1 MEEKRVYLLAQFD
14 EATER
19 RLAAMYGELVGVG
32 YLGKQTP
39 CVPYHFTLGSF
50 EVERELEVLERAR
63 EVCRRACAFDINLS
77 HIGLFGLKVLF
88 VAPSMNA
95 ELLGLHDALIPEEP
109 ASGCHNWVAHA
120 TLLIDEA
127 DTIQTAASIVART
140 FSPFPARIESVGVYE
155 FFPPRFIEN
164 FRLNR

>member
-19 RLAAMYGELVGVG
+19 RLAAMYGELVRAG
-32 YLGKQTP
+32 YSGIQTP

-50 EVERELEVLERAR
+50 EAEKEIEVLERAR
-63 EVCRRACAFDINLS
+63 EVCRRASAFDIKLS
-77 HIGLFGLKVLF
+77 YIGLFGLKVLF

-95 ELLGLHDALIPEEP
+95 ELLGLHDALIPEEQ

-127 DTIQTAASIVART
+127 DAIQTAASIIAQS
-140 FSPFPARIESVGVYE
+140 FSPFPARIESIGVYE
-155 FFPPRFIEN
+155 FFPTRFIEN
-164 FRLNR
+164 IRLNR